1 MCGRYSLSSDLDRLL
16 PRLQGPLP
24 PGLVQHYA
32 PRAQVRPGEPLL
44 LQRWEHGGPQVA
56 LALWGL
62 VPGWV
67 KDPLAPGP
75 DGRRRSRPINAR
87 SETVAERA
95 FFRGAWRHRRALLPA
110 DGFYEWQERRDP
122 ASGRSWKQPW
132 LFRRRD
138 RAPFWLGGLWERWI
152 GADGGELETAVIL
165 TTAPNELM
173 ARVHDR
179 MPVVIP
185 DGLEQ
190 AWLEPDDGPS
200 LRALQPLMEAWEP
213 AAWEAVKLQ
222 PQPRPSS
229 SPSGA
234 PIADGMPAGVADQR
248 RAGPRRRPARPRA
261 LPDRALQLALPGM
274 TDAAVGSPLPPAAEA
289 LDGGGGPDATG

>member
-1 MCGRYSLSSDLDRLL
+1 MCGRYSLTSALDRLL

-24 PGLVQHYA
+24 PGLLEHYA
-32 PRAQVRPGEPLL
+32 PRSQVRPGEPVL

-67 KDPLAPGP
+67 KDPLAPAP

-87 SETVAERA
+87 SETVADKP
-95 FFRGAWRHRRALLPA
+95 FFRGSWRHRRALLPA
-110 DGFYEWQERRDP
+110 DGFYEWQDRTDPVTGRR
-122 ASGRSWKQPW
+122 WKQPW

-138 RAPFWLGGLWERWI
+138 RAPFWLGGLWERWT

-190 AWLEPDDGPS
+190 AWMEPDDGPS
-200 LRALQPLMEAWEP
+200 LRALQPLMGTWEP
-213 AAWEAVKLQ
+213 HDWEAVKLAL
-222 PQPRPSS
+222 PAGEAAGPDGAASRPSPPTSPPVQPRTTQS
-229 SPSGA
+229 
-234 PIADGMPAGVADQR
+234 
-248 RAGPRRRPARPRA
+248 RAIQPRTTQSRAIQPRA
-261 LPDRALQLALPGM
+261 TQLQFELGGADPEAAAAL
-274 TDAAVGSPLPPAAEA
+274 
-289 LDGGGGPDATG
+289 